1 MPDFDANEDVTR
13 LPGTRPEGSEE
24 AKPDEPPTV
33 HRGSGF
39 LRGRRRVARRR
50 VASGYTRSLRT
61 RRRAQRLACGPVL
74 SAALLAPVRSRRA
87 RCHSRRAAPPGTR
100 G

>member
-13 LPGTRPEGSEE
+13 LPGKRPEGSEE
-24 AKPDEPPTV
+24 PKPEELPMQG
-33 HRGSGF
+33 RGSGI
-39 LRGRRRVARRR
+39 LRGPRRRVRRR
-50 VASGYTRSLRT
+50 GSSGYTRALRT
-61 RRRAQRLACGPVL
+61 RRRARRLACGPVL

-87 RCHSRRAAPPGTR
+87 SCQRRRAMPPGTR